1 MAYRNTGRHP
11 RRAVLTVLAIVIAVV
26 AVTFMDAYLRGLMEG
41 VIDNFIR
48 LDAGHVHVVPKKAL
62 NSHRPLPLDEAMSHV
77 TGLVEAIE
85 QLPEITVAAPR
96 IRFFVLMD
104 KPEGSIPVMGIGLV
118 PSREKKMMRL
128 PELLIEGDYPAD
140 SSYDILLSSGLA
152 ETLKKRVGDE
162 LFFVTKDAYGGLGPG
177 LYKVCG
183 IVETGIGLYDK
194 NTFYAP
200 LPAVNEQLALD
211 DGALEIVCRVKGG
224 IDGSRQAEAQI
235 AGILRERGDKNLAVQ
250 SWQEQG
256 YIYTMYRMMG
266 LVNGIMMLL
275 VAVIAL
281 TTILNT
287 ILMSVMERVREFGAL
302 RALGFEKSSIIKL
315 VILETMVLGAF
326 GTVIGVALGMGIS
339 LLVAHTGIDLTG
351 ALNTVS
357 LPMKPIIY
365 PHPVLGTALKSAL
378 FGLLVSLIAAWYPA
392 KKAIKPE
399 PADAL
404 RTF

>member
-1 MAYRNTGRHP
+1 
-11 RRAVLTVLAIVIAVV
+11 
-26 AVTFMDAYLRGLMEG
+26 
-41 VIDNFIR
+41 
-48 LDAGHVHVVPKKAL
+48 
-62 NSHRPLPLDEAMSHV
+62 
-77 TGLVEAIE
+77 
-85 QLPEITVAAPR
+85 
-96 IRFFVLMD
+96 
-104 KPEGSIPVMGIGLV
+104 
-118 PSREKKMMRL
+118 
-128 PELLIEGDYPAD
+128 
-140 SSYDILLSSGLA
+140 
-152 ETLKKRVGDE
+152 
-162 LFFVTKDAYGGLGPG
+162 
-177 LYKVCG
+177 
-183 IVETGIGLYDK
+183 
-194 NTFYAP
+194 
-200 LPAVNEQLALD
+200 
-211 DGALEIVCRVKGG
+211 
-224 IDGSRQAEAQI
+224 
-235 AGILRERGDKNLAVQ
+235 
-250 SWQEQG
+250 
-256 YIYTMYRMMG
+256 MMG